1 MAQPQPTPPGWYQDP
16 TGQHRYWDGQQW
28 QQPLPAKSKNNTAI
42 VVLAVVV
49 LFFGGCAALVGLGA
63 SSDSGKSQPTS
74 VAQAGGGPANT
85 APARAAAP
93 SRSAAPA
100 APGAPVRDGQFEF
113 RVTDVASAKTIGD
126 NQFLQTTA
134 QGVFVIFTLQ
144 VTNTGNEARRFSAM
158 AQKLIDS
165 SGRKYDASTSA
176 DTNLNR
182 MDSLGQINPGNTVK
196 VMVAF
201 DVPPDLKMNA
211 LELHDSLF
219 SGGVLTP
226 ASAG

>member
-1 MAQPQPTPPGWYQDP
+1 MANPQPTPPGWYQDP
-16 TGQHRYWDGQQW
+16 TGQQRYWDGQQW
-28 QQPLPAKSKNNTAI
+28 QQPLPAKSKNSTAI
-42 VVLAVVV
+42 VVLAVIT
-49 LFFGGCAALVGLGA
+49 LFFGGCAVLVGLGSSA
-63 SSDSGKSQPTS
+63 SDKPNAAVTTLEPDGGSGSRRAAS
-74 VAQAGGGPANT
+74 
-85 APARAAAP
+85 AAAP
-93 SRSAAPA
+93 SRQAPPP

-113 RVTDVASAKTIGD
+113 RVTGVGSAKTIGD

-134 QGVFVIFTLQ
+134 QGVFVVFTLQ
-144 VTNTGNEARRFSAM
+144 VTNTGNEARNFSAM

-176 DTNLNR
+176 DTNLNQ
-182 MDSLGQINPGNTVK
+182 MGSLGQINPGIAVTIR
-196 VMVAF
+196 VAF
-201 DVPPDLKMNA
+201 DVPPDLKMKA